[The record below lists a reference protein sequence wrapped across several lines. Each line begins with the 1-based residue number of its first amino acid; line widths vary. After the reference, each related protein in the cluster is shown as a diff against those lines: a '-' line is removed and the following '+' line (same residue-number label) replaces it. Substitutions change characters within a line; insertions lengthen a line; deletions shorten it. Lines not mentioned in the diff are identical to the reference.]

1 MSPIMPDHMAKPL
14 DALERRFEELEAEM
28 ARPEVA
34 ADYGKLEK
42 LARQRSSIED
52 TVTRYRDY
60 RKLCKDLA
68 GADEVLRTS
77 DDEEMKQLAAQEASE
92 LESMAADLE
101 QALRLALLPKDPRD
115 DRDIIVE
122 IRAGTGGE
130 EAALFAGDLFRM
142 YTRFAQSR
150 GWAAE
155 VMSVNETGIGG
166 FKEIIFG
173 VKGGGAYA
181 RLKFESGV
189 HRVQRVPTTEASG
202 RIHTSTATVAVLPEA
217 NEIDVEVKDDDVRV
231 DVFHAGGAGGQNVN
245 KVATAIR
252 LTHHPTGIVVACQD
266 ERSQLQ
272 NRIKAF
278 AILRARLLDMEIR
291 KQEEELAAARR
302 SQVGTGERS
311 EKVRTYNFP
320 ENRVTDG
327 RLGRNLHSLD
337 RILDGKMDELLDG
350 LAGAEQERL
359 MSERAGEASVT

>member
-1 MSPIMPDHMAKPL
+1 MPDHMTKPL
-14 DALERRFEELEAEM
+14 DALEHRFEELEAEM

-42 LARQRSSIED
+42 LARQRSTLEG
-52 TVTRYRDY
+52 TVARYREY
-60 RKLCKDLA
+60 RKLCEDLA
-68 GADEVLRTS
+68 GAEEVLRTS
-77 DDEEMKQLAAQEASE
+77 DDAEMREMASQEARE
-92 LESMAADLE
+92 LESTVAEHE

-115 DRDIIVE
+115 DGDIIVE
-122 IRAGTGGE
+122 VRAGTGGE
-130 EAALFAGDLFRM
+130 EAGLFAGDLFRM
-142 YTRFAQSR
+142 YTRFAQAQ
-150 GWAAE
+150 GWKTDVLSA
-155 VMSVNETGIGG
+155 NETGIGG

-173 VKGGGAYA
+173 LKGAGAYA
-181 RLKFESGV
+181 HLKFESGV
-189 HRVQRVPTTEASG
+189 HRVQRVPATEASG

-217 NEIDVEVKDDDVRV
+217 DEIDVDVKDDDVRI

-272 NRIKAF
+272 NRVKAF

-291 KQEEELAAARR
+291 KQEEELAATRR
-302 SQVGTGERS
+302 SQVGSGERS

-327 RLGRNLHSLD
+327 RLSRNLHSLD
-337 RILDGKMDELLDG
+337 RILDGKMDELLER

-359 MSERAGEASVT
+359 LSERAHQAAVS